1 MAPIDLG
8 NTKGPDTFNISLG
21 TKNGPVPG
29 AVALP
34 GTDMVGAE
42 SGVIVPNK

>member
-1 MAPIDLG
+1 MVPADLG
-8 NTKGPDTFNISLG
+8 NTKGADTFNISLG

-34 GTDMVGAE
+34 GTDSIGTE
-42 SGVIVPNK
+42 SGVIVPNT